1 MATTTRPL
9 LVPAASHCPLTPRP
23 PSCQSQTAVVRFKTK
38 DIGSP
43 EKLLDIIRVLPQAQ
57 QKWAAHRFETINDHA
72 KPCPLGHTSRYY
84 SSNACTVCYLQ
95 RQAARY
101 RKRNQQK

>member
-1 MATTTRPL
+1 M
-9 LVPAASHCPLTPRP
+9 PAASHCPLTPRP